1 MRLTKSF
8 FITIIVILLCL
19 FCSCTKG
26 GNDLKARISPSDKSL
41 IELVSKTYDDLH
53 LMEIVQFNGTINELS
68 IQFPIEC
75 LRCHNG
81 KYRVSY
87 LGIGKVAIL
96 VFDDSGS
103 KILGSIYN
111 AEKLKSDFG
120 ELKKGQTL
128 ENVQKIDPQG
138 EYLFL
143 YTGRND
149 TPKISS
155 HYTKDGYLIT
165 IQYDDSGTII
175 DIAEELI

>member
-1 MRLTKSF
+1 M
-8 FITIIVILLCL
+8 
-19 FCSCTKG
+19 
-26 GNDLKARISPSDKSL
+26 
-41 IELVSKTYDDLH
+41 
-53 LMEIVQFNGTINELS
+53 
-68 IQFPIEC
+68 IQ
-75 LRCHNG
+75 
-81 KYRVSY
+81 
-87 LGIGKVAIL
+87 AA
-96 VFDDSGS
+96 

-111 AEKLKSDFG
+111 CRKIKSDFG

>member
-1 MRLTKSF
+1 MNLAKF
-8 FITIIVILLCL
+8 FSVITIAAVLCSL
-19 FCSCTKG
+19 CSCAKG
-26 GNDLKARISPSDKSL
+26 GNDLNAKISPSDKSL
-41 IELVSKTYDDLH
+41 IELVSKTYDDLQ
-53 LMEIVQFNGTINELS
+53 LLEIAQFNGTINELS

-81 KYRVSY
+81 KYRASY
-87 LGIGKVAIL
+87 LGIAKVAIL

-111 AEKLKSDFG
+111 TEKLRSDFG

-128 ENVQKIDPQG
+128 ENVQKIDPHG

-165 IQYDDSGTII
+165 IQYDDACTII
-175 DIAEELI
+175 DIVEELI

>member
-75 LRCHNG
+75 LRCIMGNIGFHIL
-81 KYRVSY
+81 V
-87 LGIGKVAIL
+87 LGKVAIL

-103 KILGSIYN
+103 KNFRKYLQ
-111 AEKLKSDFG
+111 LP
-120 ELKKGQTL
+120 
-128 ENVQKIDPQG
+128 ENKI
-138 EYLFL
+138 
-143 YTGRND
+143 
-149 TPKISS
+149 
-155 HYTKDGYLIT
+155 
-165 IQYDDSGTII
+165 
-175 DIAEELI
+175 

>member
-1 MRLTKSF
+1 MK
-8 FITIIVILLCL
+8 V
-19 FCSCTKG
+19 K
-26 GNDLKARISPSDKSL
+26 ISPSDKSL
-41 IELVSKTYDDLH
+41 IDLVSKTYDDMQL
-53 LMEIVQFNGTINELS
+53 LEIAQFNGSINELS

-87 LGIGKVAIL
+87 LGIEKVAIL
-96 VFDDSGS
+96 VFDDSGN
-103 KILGSIYN
+103 KILGNIYN
-111 AEKLKSDFG
+111 TVKLKSDFG
-120 ELKKGQTL
+120 GWIKGQSL
-128 ENVQKIDPQG
+128 EDIQKIDPHG

-149 TPKISS
+149 TPKMSS

-175 DIAEELI
+175 DIVEELI